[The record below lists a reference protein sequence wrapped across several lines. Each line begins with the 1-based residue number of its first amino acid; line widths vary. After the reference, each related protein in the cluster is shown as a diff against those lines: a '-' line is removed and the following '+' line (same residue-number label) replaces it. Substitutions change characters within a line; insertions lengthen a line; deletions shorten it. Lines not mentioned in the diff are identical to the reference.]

1 MVVVDSE
8 GRAVERPK
16 EGEKQ
21 RERERE
27 RIGCRME
34 ARQRKEDATEED
46 GRGGDP

>member
-21 RERERE
+21 RERE